1 MATRRKRGLRL
12 WCIRVLRQWLLLL
25 GGAPSR
31 FGTARRPET
40 VFLEMERTMTDKKLF
55 YQYALSI
62 NQFAREVG
70 VNRTYIT
77 RALSYYGLDFARYVN
92 GYRLQHA
99 VALMQDD
106 PQELVNIEEIA
117 QASGFLNERRL
128 GYCFRH
134 TYGITV
140 AMFRKR
146 VQVQSQAKNFS
157 TALRASGRAKTAT
170 RS

>member
-12 WCIRVLRQWLLLL
+12 WCIRILRQWLLVL
-25 GGAPSR
+25 GGPPSR

-40 VFLEMERTMTDKKLF
+40 VFLLMEQTMMSKHL
-55 YQYALSI
+55 YCLYGLSI
-62 NQFAREVG
+62 SHFAREVG

-77 RALSYYGLDFARYVN
+77 RALNYYELDFARYVN

-99 VALMQDD
+99 ITLMQGD
-106 PQELVNIEEIA
+106 PQENISAEEIA
-117 QASGFLNERRL
+117 QESGFLNERRL
-128 GYCFRH
+128 KYCFRH
-134 TYGITV
+134 TYGISV
-140 AMFRKR
+140 AVFRKR
-146 VQVQSQAKNFS
+146 IRVQSQAKNFS